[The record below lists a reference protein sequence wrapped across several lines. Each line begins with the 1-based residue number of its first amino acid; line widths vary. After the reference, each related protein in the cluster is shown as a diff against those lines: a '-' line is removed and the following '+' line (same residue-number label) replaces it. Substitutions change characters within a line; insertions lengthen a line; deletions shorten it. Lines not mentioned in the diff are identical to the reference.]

1 MIQEHDAIRVTRLG
15 DLRIPRF
22 ADENG
27 VMQTRYV
34 PVTPE
39 GLEALSV
46 AADRVADGP
55 VRQALAAI
63 VRAYEASTTA
73 CLHGSVMRAGSS
85 RKCNDCGSWL

>member
-1 MIQEHDAIRVTRLG
+1 MMALSVTLLG
-15 DLRIPRF
+15 DLRSGRF

-34 PVTPE
+34 PVTAE
-39 GLEALSV
+39 GIEALSV
-46 AADRVADGP
+46 AAAGVADGP
-55 VRQALAAI
+55 IRQALSAL
-63 VRAYEASTTA
+63 VRAYESSTTG

>member
-1 MIQEHDAIRVTRLG
+1 
-15 DLRIPRF
+15 LRIRRS

-27 VMQTRYV
+27 VVKTRYV

-39 GLEALSV
+39 GIEALSV
-46 AADRVADGP
+46 AAEGVADGP
-55 VRQALAAI
+55 IRQALAAL
-63 VRAYEASTTA
+63 VRAYESSTTG